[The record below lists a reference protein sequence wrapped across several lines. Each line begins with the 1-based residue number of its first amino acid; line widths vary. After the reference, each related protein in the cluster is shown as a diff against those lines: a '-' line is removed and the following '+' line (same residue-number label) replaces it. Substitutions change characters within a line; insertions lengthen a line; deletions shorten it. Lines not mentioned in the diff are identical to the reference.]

1 MSLSDFLSR
10 CNFPLGPREVT
21 CAVSGGGDSL
31 ALLVLAVEAGLRVT
45 AMHVNHGLRQGSER
59 EAELVE
65 AAARSVG
72 AGFRSVSVEV
82 PPGSNLE
89 ARARDARYAVLPE
102 DALLGHTADDQAE
115 TVLLNLMRGSGV
127 AGAAGMRSDW
137 RRPLLRLRRSETL
150 EACRLAGLEP
160 FEDPSNLS
168 MAFRRNRVRREV
180 IPLLNE
186 IFERDVTL
194 LLCRHAE
201 VAREALDVLDEVAEK
216 VDASDCRSLSAVSPP
231 LACWSLRRW
240 ITREAALKHPPSRA
254 AVERVLEVAAGRA
267 RAAEVGSGWR
277 VRRSGGRL
285 FLEQSL
291 KRGNVDL
298 NPGRAVNNSRTRL
311 TIPRN

>member
-1 MSLSDFLSR
+1 MSLSNFLPR

-21 CAVSGGGDSL
+21 CAVSGGADSL
-31 ALLVLAVEAGLRVT
+31 ALLVLAVEAGLSVT
-45 AMHVNHGLRQGSER
+45 AMHVDHGLRPGSER

-65 AAARSVG
+65 AAACSVG

-82 PPGSNLE
+82 PPGPNLE

-127 AGAAGMRSDW
+127 AGAAGMRTDW
-137 RRPLLRLRRSETL
+137 RRPLLGLRRSETL
-150 EACRLAGLEP
+150 EACRLVDLEP
-160 FEDPSNLS
+160 FEDPSNSSLT
-168 MAFRRNRVRREV
+168 FRRNRVRREV

-201 VAREALDVLDEVAEK
+201 VAREALDVLNEVAEN
-216 VDASDCRSLSAVSPP
+216 VDASDCRTLSALSPS

-254 AVERVLEVAAGRA
+254 AVARALDVAAGRA

-277 VRRSGGRL
+277 VRRSSGRL
-285 FLEQSL
+285 FLEPSVG
-291 KRGNVDL
+291 KAIIGSSGKSSCEAD
-298 NPGRAVNNSRTRL
+298 A
-311 TIPRN
+311 